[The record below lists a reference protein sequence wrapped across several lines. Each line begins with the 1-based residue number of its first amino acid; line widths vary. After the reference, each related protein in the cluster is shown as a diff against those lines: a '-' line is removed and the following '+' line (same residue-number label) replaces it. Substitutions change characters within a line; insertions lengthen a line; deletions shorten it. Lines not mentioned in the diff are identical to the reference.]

1 MTPGS
6 PRPGPIV
13 TRASLRPDGVL
24 GLPDRALEL
33 TADHS
38 PSGEVVLRLTG
49 ELDHLTADRFRRAV
63 EEIPLRAES
72 PLVLDMSRLAFC
84 DSVGL
89 TELVLAHRR
98 ARTAGA
104 SVRLVGV
111 SRELGHLLELTGVD
125 RVLAVEKN
133 PHRAPGSGG

>member
-1 MTPGS
+1 M
-6 PRPGPIV
+6 
-13 TRASLRPDGVL
+13 
-24 GLPDRALEL
+24 PDRALVL

-38 PSGEVVLRLTG
+38 PSGAVVLRLTG

-89 TELVLAHRR
+89 TELVLVHRR
-98 ARTAGA
+98 ARTAGT
-104 SVRLVGV
+104 SILLVGL
-111 SRELGHLLELTGVD
+111 SRELRHLFELTGVD
-125 RVLAVEKN
+125 RVLAAEED
-133 PHRAPGSGG
+133 PHHAPGSGG